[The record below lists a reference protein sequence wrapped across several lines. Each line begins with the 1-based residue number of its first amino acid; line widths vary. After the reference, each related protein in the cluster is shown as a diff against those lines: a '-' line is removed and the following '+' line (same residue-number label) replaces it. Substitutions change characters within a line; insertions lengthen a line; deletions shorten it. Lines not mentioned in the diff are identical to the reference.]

1 MTSVSTAAP
10 RRARERRLELMWLYC
25 NTLCVCVLRDG
36 ESGPVIISRRRPSSA
51 PTLSKRVALKF

>member
-25 NTLCVCVLRDG
+25 NTLCVCAFC
-36 ESGPVIISRRRPSSA
+36 E
-51 PTLSKRVALKF
+51 TERVVR

>member
-25 NTLCVCVLRDG
+25 NICACAFCET
-36 ESGPVIISRRRPSSA
+36 E
-51 PTLSKRVALKF
+51 RVVR